1 MGRLNC
7 AVCGE
12 ELGENGPRERV
23 FKRWFDQ
30 YAIVSQ
36 RLCVN
41 LKLPMMMNKRERF
54 LNACHCKPVDCPPI
68 WLMRQAGRALPEYRA
83 MKERHTFL
91 EMVQTPELAA
101 EVTLQ
106 PLRRFGFD
114 AAILFSDILV
124 IPEALGQKYHFR
136 DTGGVCMEFAVRG
149 AQDAERLQWKGVA
162 ERLPYVDG
170 TLRLLKKELGGQA
183 ALIGFAGS
191 PWTLANFMVEGG
203 SSKNF
208 THALAWWQED
218 RAGCERFLARLT
230 QAVIEYL
237 ELQIAAG
244 AEALQIFDTLG
255 GLLDEAA
262 FGPASARW
270 RGEIVGAVGGRVPV
284 ILFSK
289 VPQTHW
295 RPMIGAGPAGMSM
308 DSAIRMAD
316 ARQAIPAGIAIQGNL
331 DPAIMTRG
339 ADEVEAG
346 ARRIL
351 QEMNGRNGFIF
362 NLGHGLP
369 PTTPVENVTRLV
381 ETVRTFAWQK

>member
-1 MGRLNC
+1 MT
-7 AVCGE
+7 
-12 ELGENGPRERV
+12 
-23 FKRWFDQ
+23 
-30 YAIVSQ
+30 
-36 RLCVN
+36 
-41 LKLPMMMNKRERF
+41 MNKRERF
-54 LNACHCKPVDCPPI
+54 LNACHCKPVDCPPV

-91 EMVQTPELAA
+91 EMVQTAELAA

-106 PLRRFGFD
+106 PIRRFGFD

-136 DTGGVCMEFAVRG
+136 DTGGVCMEFSVRG
-149 AQDAERLQWKGVA
+149 AQDVERLQWEGVA
-162 ERLPYVDG
+162 GRLAYVDG
-170 TLRLLKKELGGQA
+170 ALRLLKKELGGQT

-203 SSKNF
+203 SAKNF
-208 THALAWWQED
+208 TRALGWWRED
-218 RAGCERFLARLT
+218 SAGCERFLAKLT
-230 QAVIEYL
+230 QAVIDYL

-255 GLLDEAA
+255 GLLDEAS

-270 RGEIVGAVGGRVPV
+270 MGEIVAAVGGRVPV

-289 VPQTHW
+289 VPQSHW
-295 RPMIGAGPAGMSM
+295 RFMVESGPAGVSM
-308 DSAIRMAD
+308 DSAISMTA
-316 ARQAIPAGIAIQGNL
+316 ARQCIPSDIAIQGNL
-331 DPAIMTRG
+331 DPAIMTG
-339 ADEVEAG
+339 PVEEVEEG
-346 ARRIL
+346 GRRIL

-369 PTTPVENVTRLV
+369 PTTPVENVVRLV
-381 ETVRTFAWQK
+381 ETVRTFKWQK

>member
-1 MGRLNC
+1 
-7 AVCGE
+7 
-12 ELGENGPRERV
+12 
-23 FKRWFDQ
+23 
-30 YAIVSQ
+30 
-36 RLCVN
+36 
-41 LKLPMMMNKRERF
+41 MMMNKRERF
-54 LNACHCKPVDCPPI
+54 LNACHCKPVDYPPI

-83 MKERHTFL
+83 MKEKHTFL

-136 DTGGVCMEFAVRG
+136 DTGGVCMEFSVRG
-149 AQDAERLQWKGVA
+149 AKDADRLKWEGVA

-170 TLRLLKKELGGQA
+170 ALRLLKKELNGQA

-203 SSKNF
+203 SSKQF
-208 THALAWWQED
+208 TSALGWWDED
-218 RAGCERFLARLT
+218 RAGCERFLAKLT
-230 QAVIEYL
+230 QAVIDYL

-255 GLLDEAA
+255 GLLEEAM

-270 RGEIVGAVGGRVPV
+270 MGEIVAAIGGRVPV

-295 RPMIGAGPAGMSM
+295 RFMVESKPACISM
-308 DSAIRMAD
+308 DSAISMAA
-316 ARQAIPAGIAIQGNL
+316 ARQDIPAGTAIQGNL
-331 DPAIMTRG
+331 NPEVMTGAIEG
-339 ADEVEAG
+339 VEAG
-346 ARRIL
+346 ACRIL
-351 QEMNGRNGFIF
+351 QQMNGRNGYIF

>member
-1 MGRLNC
+1 
-7 AVCGE
+7 
-12 ELGENGPRERV
+12 
-23 FKRWFDQ
+23 
-30 YAIVSQ
+30 
-36 RLCVN
+36 
-41 LKLPMMMNKRERF
+41 MNKRERF
-54 LNACHCKPVDCPPI
+54 LNACHCKPVDCPPL

-83 MKERHTFL
+83 MKEQRTFL

-106 PLRRFGFD
+106 PIRRFGFD

-136 DTGGVCMEFAVRG
+136 DAGGVCMEFSVRS
-149 AQDAERLQWKGVA
+149 AQDAERLRWEGVA
-162 ERLPYVDG
+162 GRLPYVDAA
-170 TLRLLKKELGGQA
+170 LRLLKKELNGQT

-208 THALAWWQED
+208 TRALAWWQED

-244 AEALQIFDTLG
+244 AEALQVFDTLG

-270 RGEIVGAVGGRVPV
+270 MGQIVEAVGGRVPV

-289 VPQTHW
+289 VPQSHW
-295 RPMIGAGPAGMSM
+295 RFMIDSRPGGISM
-308 DSAIRMAD
+308 DSAISMAA
-316 ARQAIPAGIAIQGNL
+316 ARKAIPAGIAIQGNL
-331 DPAIMTRG
+331 DPNVMTG
-339 ADEVEAG
+339 PIDGVESG
-346 ARRIL
+346 ARGIL
-351 QEMNGRNGFIF
+351 QEMNGRNGYIF

-381 ETVRTFAWQK
+381 ETVRTFKWEK

>member
-1 MGRLNC
+1 
-7 AVCGE
+7 
-12 ELGENGPRERV
+12 
-23 FKRWFDQ
+23 
-30 YAIVSQ
+30 
-36 RLCVN
+36 
-41 LKLPMMMNKRERF
+41 
-54 LNACHCKPVDCPPI
+54 
-68 WLMRQAGRALPEYRA
+68 

-136 DTGGVCMEFAVRG
+136 DTGGVCMEFSVRG
-149 AQDAERLQWKGVA
+149 AQDADRLQWKGVA
-162 ERLPYVDG
+162 ERLPYVG
-170 TLRLLKKELGGQA
+170 SVLRLLKKELSGHA

-208 THALAWWQED
+208 TQALAWWHED
-218 RAGCERFLARLT
+218 RAGCERFLSKLT

-255 GLLDEAA
+255 GLLDEPT

-270 RGEIVGAVGGRVPV
+270 MGEIVAAISGRVPV

-295 RPMIGAGPAGMSM
+295 RFMVESKPECVSM
-308 DSAIRMAD
+308 DSAISMSE
-316 ARQAIPAGIAIQGNL
+316 ARQNIPAGIAIQGNL
-331 DPAIMTRG
+331 NPEVMTG
-339 ADEVEAG
+339 PIEEVEAG

-351 QEMNGRNGFIF
+351 QEMNGRNGYIF

-381 ETVRTFAWQK
+381 DTVRTFAWQK

>member
-1 MGRLNC
+1 ML
-7 AVCGE
+7 
-12 ELGENGPRERV
+12 
-23 FKRWFDQ
+23 
-30 YAIVSQ
+30 
-36 RLCVN
+36 
-41 LKLPMMMNKRERF
+41 MNKRERF
-54 LNACHCKPVDCPPI
+54 LDACHCKPVDSPPV

-91 EMVQTPELAA
+91 EMVQTPGLAA

-106 PLRRFGFD
+106 PIRRFGFD

-124 IPEALGQKYHFR
+124 IPEALGQKYQFR

-149 AQDAERLQWKGVA
+149 IQDVERLQWEGVA
-162 ERLPYVDG
+162 ERLAYVDG
-170 TLRLLKKELGGQA
+170 ALRLVKKELNGQT

-203 SSKNF
+203 SAKSF
-208 THALAWWQED
+208 GRAVAWWRED

-230 QAVIEYL
+230 QTVIEYL
-237 ELQIAAG
+237 EMQIEAG

-255 GLLDEAA
+255 GLLDEAT

-270 RGEIVGAVGGRVPV
+270 MGEIVAAVGGRVPV

-289 VPQTHW
+289 VPQSHW
-295 RPMIGAGPAGMSM
+295 RFMIEAGPAGISM
-308 DSAIRMAD
+308 DSAIRMTA
-316 ARQAIPAGIAIQGNL
+316 ARQSIPEGIAIQGNL
-331 DPAIMTRG
+331 DPVIMTG
-339 ADEVEAG
+339 PVEDVEAG

-351 QEMNGRNGFIF
+351 QEMKGRNGFIF

-369 PTTPVENVTRLV
+369 ATTPVENVTRLV
-381 ETVRTFAWQK
+381 ETVRTFKWEK

>member
-1 MGRLNC
+1 M
-7 AVCGE
+7 
-12 ELGENGPRERV
+12 
-23 FKRWFDQ
+23 
-30 YAIVSQ
+30 I
-36 RLCVN
+36 
-41 LKLPMMMNKRERF
+41 MNKRERF
-54 LNACHCKPVDCPPI
+54 MMACHCKPVDCPPV

-83 MKERHTFL
+83 LKERHTFL

-106 PLRRFGFD
+106 PVRRFGFD

-124 IPEALGQKYHFR
+124 IPEALGQKYRFR
-136 DTGGVCMEFAVRG
+136 DTGGVCMEFPVRG
-149 AQDAERLQWKGVA
+149 SRDLERLQWEGVA
-162 ERLPYVDG
+162 ERLPYVDRA
-170 TLRLLKKELGGQA
+170 LRLAKKELGGQT

-191 PWTLANFMVEGG
+191 PWTLANFMAEGG

-208 THALAWWQED
+208 TQALAWWRED
-218 RAGCERFLARLT
+218 RAGCERFLELLT
-230 QAVIEYL
+230 RAVIEYL

-270 RGEIVGAVGGRVPV
+270 MGEIVAAVRGRVPV

-289 VPQTHW
+289 APQTHW
-295 RPMIGAGPAGMSM
+295 RFMIEARPAGISM
-308 DSAIRMAD
+308 DSAIRMAA
-316 ARQAIPAGIAIQGNL
+316 ARQAIPTDIAIQGNL
-331 DPAIMTRG
+331 DPAIMTG
-339 ADEVEAG
+339 PVDEVEAG

-351 QEMNGRNGFIF
+351 EEMNGRNGFIF

-369 PTTPVENVTRLV
+369 PATPVENVIGLV